1 MNRRLRNTLL
11 SIAAAGITT
20 LGLAQDAVLINLA
33 DTHSAYDAYPRIITK
48 VAEVADSYQGTPVYV
63 LVNGDIME
71 TGVVVGLRNGGY
83 LDWLFLEALD
93 EVAPVV
99 INIGNH
105 EFDFFDYQTFITEAE
120 ARGLSVIGGVS
131 DLSSGSA
138 TMLQPVSLELP
149 AGDSTLTVAGIATDA
164 MTTYPAA
171 IRDSLQIDSPASQMR
186 AFLAANPQHDN
197 LVVMSHAGVPADKEI
212 FELLDADRTVYV
224 VGGHDHLHFQ
234 SEVNGIPYFHNG
246 FRGELI
252 SVVELH
258 ATAAGWDVRE
268 QSILIDDS
276 VPANPG
282 FAKEVAFERLEWL
295 EREDVAY
302 IGTVEADMSITE
314 AIHWS
319 IEVLRDATG
328 ADVAVANH
336 TTYGSALPAGPLSRY
351 RFDEFMRFDNDVVY
365 VDVDGAT
372 LETILSSSNQDETT
386 PVELRNGDFIYA
398 TPLPAIDPAATYRLV
413 TSSFVALD
421 FNQLPLLNV
430 AGLEFTTIDGV
441 TTKGITRDAL
451 R

>member
-1 MNRRLRNTLL
+1 MTNLARKLLL
-11 SIAAAGITT
+11 SAAALAFAGSAS
-20 LGLAQDAVLINLA
+20 LAQDAVLINLA
-33 DTHSAYDAYPRIITK
+33 DTHSAYDAYGRIITK
-48 VAEVADSYQGTPVYV
+48 VGEVADSYADVPVYI

-71 TGVVVGLRNGGY
+71 TGVVVGLRNEGY
-83 LDWLFLEALD
+83 LDWLFLESLN

-105 EFDFFDYQTFITEAE
+105 EFDFFDYQAFIDGAAE
-120 ARGLSVIGGVS
+120 RDLTVIGGVS
-131 DLSSGSA
+131 DVNAGA
-138 TMLQPVSLELP
+138 LQPTATALP
-149 AGDSTLTVAGIATDA
+149 VGNDTLTVVGIATDQI
-164 MTTYPAA
+164 TTYPAA
-171 IRDSLQIDSPASQMR
+171 IRDSLAIDAPVNQLR
-186 AFLAANPQHDN
+186 DFLAANPFADD
-197 LVVMSHAGVPADKEI
+197 LLVMSHSGVPADKQI
-212 FELLDADRTVYV
+212 LALLDPAKTVYV

-234 SEVNGIPYFHNG
+234 AEINGIPYFHNG

-258 ATAAGWDVRE
+258 RSADGWDVLE
-268 QSILIDDS
+268 ESVLIDES
-276 VPANPG
+276 VAVNPG

-295 EREDVAY
+295 GSEDLAY
-302 IGTVEADMSITE
+302 VGTVESDMSFTE

-328 ADVAVANH
+328 ADIAVANH

-372 LETILSSSNQDETT
+372 LEAILVGSNQDAGT
-386 PVELRNGDFIYA
+386 PVEERKGDFIYA
-398 TPLPAIDPAATYRLV
+398 TPLPQIEPDRTYRLV

-421 FNQLPLLNV
+421 FNQGPLLNV
-430 AGLEFTTIDGV
+430 EGLEFTTIDGV